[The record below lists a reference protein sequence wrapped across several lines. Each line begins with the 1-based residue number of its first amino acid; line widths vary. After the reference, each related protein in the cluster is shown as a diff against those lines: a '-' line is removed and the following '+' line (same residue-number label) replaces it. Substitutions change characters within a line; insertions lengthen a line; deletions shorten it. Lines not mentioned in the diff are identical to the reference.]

1 MCHGIRLDGA
11 DMSMTAVDRT
21 IRALCVEVNNSDQ
34 AVPDWQLYSEEE
46 LLHEACVC
54 MFSSQTVFEI
64 AEAAARHIKGLG
76 LLRATRAENYEERLA
91 LALSEPLTV
100 VHGGKTRKV
109 RPRFR
114 NRLASLLATTVSTMR
129 SQGQSLRG
137 TLRSAASASEAR
149 ALLVG
154 QVWGFGPKQ
163 ASLFLRR
170 IGYCADLAVL
180 DTHILDYLRVTRG
193 IDPKPGALS
202 RLSGYERIE
211 SEFQRV
217 AAEFGHPVGCVD
229 LAMWVTM
236 RVAKREA
243 VW

>member
-1 MCHGIRLDGA
+1 MNMA
-11 DMSMTAVDRT
+11 AVNKT
-21 IRALCVEVNNSDQ
+21 IRALCVEVGSG
-34 AVPDWQLYSEEE
+34 AGGVRDWHLRTEEDLLYD
-46 LLHEACVC
+46 ACVC
-54 MFSSQTVFEI
+54 MFSSQMVFEV
-64 AEAAARHIKGLG
+64 AEAAARRIKDRG
-76 LLRATRAENYEERLA
+76 LLRAGKLDDYEQRLSLA
-91 LALSEPLTV
+91 LYEPLTV
-100 VHGGKTRKV
+100 EQGGKIRQV

-129 SQGQSLRG
+129 EQGQSLRG
-137 TLRSAASASEAR
+137 TMFSAASAREAR
-149 ALLVG
+149 ELLVK

-170 IGYCADLAVL
+170 VGYCADLAVL
-180 DTHILDYLRVTRG
+180 DTHILDYLRVARG

-211 SEFQRV
+211 AEFQMV
-217 AAEFGHPVGCVD
+217 AVEFGHPVGCVD

-243 VW
+243 IW

>member
-1 MCHGIRLDGA
+1 
-11 DMSMTAVDRT
+11 MSIAAVDRT
-21 IRALCVEVNNSDQ
+21 IRALCAEVNSSDPEI
-34 AVPDWQLYSEEE
+34 PDWRLYSEEA

-54 MFSSQTVFEI
+54 MFSSQMMFEV
-64 AEAAARHIKGLG
+64 AEAAALHIRGLG
-76 LLRATRAENYEERLA
+76 LLRATKTDDYEECLA

-100 VHGGKTRKV
+100 VHGGKTRQV

-114 NRLASLLATTVSTMR
+114 NRLASLLATTVTTMGR
-129 SQGQSLRG
+129 QGQTLRG
-137 TLRSAASASEAR
+137 TLHSATSAREAR
-149 ALLVG
+149 EFLVR

-170 IGYCADLAVL
+170 VGYCAELAVL
-180 DTHILDYLRVTRG
+180 DTHILDYLRVARG
-193 IDPKPGALS
+193 IDPKPGTLA
-202 RLSGYERIE
+202 RLPGYERIE